1 MRASAGWVLAAWL
14 AAASVAACNGCA
26 RDEAGSSSGA
36 ASGSAKDGSAAA
48 EGEGA
53 EENRREGDDL
63 ASARD
68 DGSAATASG
77 GREARPACT
86 GTVIDVFDVLAD
98 PRCAITAREARRLR
112 AVADDAGAG
121 AHVVQRASA
130 EEDGTVTVRLVNTG
144 PRAVTVPLFDD
155 PRLPAFTA
163 LAQDPA
169 GALVELEPPAR
180 AFAPPSEPQDGGRAD
195 DASGGSDASGRGDAE
210 RGPPR
215 PRLARARLVP
225 GAAIVVHLLPS
236 ARVVRRLS
244 PPCPDGGRCGPA
256 VLAPGAYVLHVGQL
270 LADLEAGPPARVA
283 FLFR

>member
-1 MRASAGWVLAAWL
+1 VRASAGWVLAAWL
-14 AAASVAACNGCA
+14 AAASVAACDGCA
-26 RDEAGSSSGA
+26 RGKLGSPDGGA
-36 ASGSAKDGSAAA
+36 NDGSAAA
-48 EGEGA
+48 QVDGA
-53 EENRREGDDL
+53 DESRREDDSDL
-63 ASARD
+63 AFARD
-68 DGSAATASG
+68 DASAAATAT
-77 GREARPACT
+77 GREAGPACA
-86 GTVIDVFDVLAD
+86 GTALDVFEVLAD

-155 PRLPAFTA
+155 PRLSAFTA
-163 LAQDPA
+163 LAEDRA
-169 GALVELEPPAR
+169 GALVELEPPSR
-180 AFAPPSEPQDGGRAD
+180 VFAPPEELQDGGRAD
-195 DASGGSDASGRGDAE
+195 ASGVSDASGRGVAG
-210 RGPPR
+210 RSPPR

-256 VLAPGAYVLHVGQL
+256 VLAPGAYVLHIGQL